1 MQILPIVLWSFF
13 RWKWKLQLL
22 PEVQV
27 PFRNAVA
34 DPAVSLGEVVLAAL
48 HSLLFTPPPCRSLN
62 LPRKNE
68 QIRLQPVV
76 KLPRVTPCSPPPLS
90 SHRCVSLRRFKHGG
104 G

>member
-1 MQILPIVLWSFF
+1 M
-13 RWKWKLQLL
+13 L

-48 HSLLFTPPPCRSLN
+48 HSLLFTPPPCRSLD
-62 LPRKNE
+62 LPRENK

-76 KLPRVTPCSPPPLS
+76 KLPRVTPPTHPLS
-90 SHRCVSLRRFKHGG
+90 QVCVFAAF
-104 G
+104 